1 MAKLTMVFGAIL
13 VLLGVGVYLSV
24 GERAPTSL
32 IPAVF
37 GILFV
42 IAGAAANT
50 EVVKRRKLWM
60 HIAATAGLIGF
71 VFPFVR
77 SLPRLIEAARGQQI
91 LRPLAVEE
99 QMAMAIICLVYTVLC
114 VRWFVARRRDRL
126 VSA

>member
-1 MAKLTMVFGAIL
+1 MAKLTMAFGAVL

-37 GILFV
+37 GVLLLLC
-42 IAGAAANT
+42 GALANT
-50 EVVKRRKLWM
+50 EDVSRRKLWM
-60 HIAATAGLIGF
+60 HVAVTLGLVGF
-71 VFPFVR
+71 VFPFAR

-99 QMAMAIICLVYTVLC
+99 QMAMAIVCLVYTAMC
-114 VRWFVARRRDRL
+114 VRWFIARRRER
-126 VSA
+126 VATV